1 MYQLE
6 GEENMI
12 TKAQFKDAVKKTII
26 CTIMNQP
33 EIIYNLDQDE
43 DGAMKILVG
52 FYKRLIKKLYR
63 KRGELKDCNEINEI
77 YVIAFECLYKE
88 DGETPAYVIYE
99 ENMLCL
105 SSINA
110 LTQMCQEVI
119 DNYYCELTSEIQKE
133 LEEE

>member
-1 MYQLE
+1 MLLHLNVY
-6 GEENMI
+6 
-12 TKAQFKDAVKKTII
+12 TK
-26 CTIMNQP
+26 
-33 EIIYNLDQDE
+33 
-43 DGAMKILVG
+43 
-52 FYKRLIKKLYR
+52 R
-63 KRGELKDCNEINEI
+63 
-77 YVIAFECLYKE
+77 
-88 DGETPAYVIYE
+88 ETPAYVIYE